1 MVGDNVHKSTHT
13 ILSIGSKRVRCKL
26 HDTDHVRAFALY
38 VEQQNAGGEGRNT
51 GLVLTNLQA
60 HDDNLEVGS
69 LFDHDGFVKI
79 SRVDRPHPRGSLGTT
94 GLGSVTVIEP

>member
-1 MVGDNVHKSTHT
+1 MSTKVPIPFFPSAPSEYDANYIT
-13 ILSIGSKRVRCKL
+13 QI
-26 HDTDHVRAFALY
+26 VRAFAIY
-38 VEQQNAGGEGRNT
+38 TEQQNAGGEGRNT

-69 LFDHDGFVKI
+69 LFDHGGFVKI

-94 GLGSVTVIEP
+94 GLGSVTVTLP

>member
-1 MVGDNVHKSTHT
+1 MAIQVPIPFFPSAPKEYDSEYMTQ
-13 ILSIGSKRVRCKL
+13 I
-26 HDTDHVRAFALY
+26 VRAFALY
-38 VEQQNAGGEGRNT
+38 VEIQNAGGEGRNT

-60 HDDNLEVGS
+60 HDDTLEVGA

-79 SRVDRPHPRGSLGTT
+79 SRADRPHPRGSLGTT